1 MDFYLRAF
9 SGRRSDTMTIEERIT
24 AIEKEV
30 AELKEQVLAQPEKMA
45 ETLASNLKEAF
56 AKMTGQR

>member
-1 MDFYLRAF
+1 
-9 SGRRSDTMTIEERIT
+9 MTIEERIT